1 LLVFH
6 QRLFKKL
13 DEQDIITFNINSHFY
28 RMEPRVEGASKAVIV
43 QNNSIDFVLHAQ
55 ILSERYRSA
64 KCFHYRNV
72 QEL

>member
-1 LLVFH
+1 M
-6 QRLFKKL
+6 
-13 DEQDIITFNINSHFY
+13 QDNDTFNINSYFLK
-28 RMEPRVEGASKAVIV
+28 MEPRVEGASKAVIV
-43 QNNSIDFVLHAQ
+43 QNDGIDFVLHAQ

>member
-1 LLVFH
+1 
-6 QRLFKKL
+6 
-13 DEQDIITFNINSHFY
+13 
-28 RMEPRVEGASKAVIV
+28 MEPRVAVGASKAVIV
-43 QNNSIDFVLHAQ
+43 QNDGIDFVLHAQ